1 MLHILR
7 MNESRNT
14 YELAGA
20 IAHVTMEYRAT
31 TGLSA
36 VALKWS
42 SASQVCKVSESVMY
56 STALYRVYILTPYA
70 TMGLPAVG
78 LKGSSVSQVCKVSQS
93 LDVFYNIISCVY
105 SNTLHNRGLVCSSLN
120 VVVSLVGVH
129 GVR

>member
-56 STALYRVYILTPYA
+56 STALYHVYILTPYA

-78 LKGSSVSQVCKVSQS
+78 LKGSSASQVCQVSQS
-93 LDVFYNIISCVY
+93 LMY
-105 SNTLHNRGLVCSSLN
+105 STTSYRAYILTPYTTVGLSAVALMWSSA
-120 VVVSLVGVH
+120 S
-129 GVR
+129 

>member
-1 MLHILR
+1 

-56 STALYRVYILTPYA
+56 STALYRVYILAPYA
-70 TMGLPAVG
+70 TILPAVG
-78 LKGSSVSQVCKVSQS
+78 LKGSSASQVCQVSQS
-93 LDVFYNIISCVY
+93 LMY
-105 SNTLHNRGLVCSSLN
+105 STTSYRAYILTPYTTVGLSAVALMWSSA
-120 VVVSLVGVH
+120 S
-129 GVR
+129 